1 VKPAQVPQELRKL
14 TRLQLQEALLK
25 LRQDNRELRGELGEA
40 VRIMQTAKETI
51 QRMNTA
57 LEAIA
62 LIADA
67 RMLHATDEW
76 SLIADVARTALR
88 KARL

>member
-1 VKPAQVPQELRKL
+1 
-14 TRLQLQEALLK
+14 
-25 LRQDNRELRGELGEA
+25 
-40 VRIMQTAKETI
+40 MQTAKETI